1 MSHSWQEF
9 NAEASTSSS
18 KHLKGLPILSRLTR
32 ELKSCF
38 LLSELDLDID
48 LNKQKFYL
56 HFVTLTTSLAKSVF
70 KVLTH
75 QSLWNDE
82 KSFFFWINLSKVTTS
97 AVLWFVWLKVFI
109 RWPSFLG
116 TREAK
121 WQKKNKSIY
130 LFSQFLS
137 FLWANVRSFPV
148 WPFVTLR
155 GGNSDRCRFKLPSN
169 ATATEDKEHCV
180 GNMRLAERSLIY
192 FTWHLGSVE
201 ASRRVSQQAVELEIQ
216 YRWER
221 SAERVSVLTQVCCW
235 RRVFN
240 ILSVHLLPVLI
251 HARFEWVI
259 L

>member
-1 MSHSWQEF
+1 MMK
-9 NAEASTSSS
+9 N
-18 KHLKGLPILSRLTR
+18 L
-32 ELKSCF
+32 
-38 LLSELDLDID
+38 
-48 LNKQKFYL
+48 
-56 HFVTLTTSLAKSVF
+56 
-70 KVLTH
+70 
-75 QSLWNDE
+75 
-82 KSFFFWINLSKVTTS
+82 FFFWINLSKVTTS

-109 RWPSFLG
+109 RWPSFLW

-121 WQKKNKSIY
+121 WQKKKKSIY